1 MKRYYFKISPQESV
15 FEESQLY
22 RFMAYGESLTKIF
35 LDKRNQIIF
44 DNLSHLQEQIGPVG
58 SQQLISYMIEQN
70 LIEEAGGESYIR
82 KIFCGLEPAEIYE

>member
-35 LDKRNQIIF
+35 LDKRNQILF
-44 DNLSHLQEQIGPVG
+44 DHLSHLQEQIGPVG
-58 SQQLISYMIEQN
+58 TQQLISYLIEQN
-70 LIEEAGGESYIR
+70 LITEAGGESYVK
-82 KIFCGLEPAEIYE
+82 KIFYGLEPSEVYE